1 VATTIN
7 PQIPEDT
14 IRIRSYEIWE
24 REGRPEGRHVDHW
37 LRALEELSTEPL
49 TSAAPERGARS
60 APSKPR
66 APRAKK
72 S

>member
-24 REGRPEGRHVDHW
+24 REGRPEGQHVDHW
-37 LRALEELSTEPL
+37 LQALEELRAEAL
-49 TSAAPERGARS
+49 TSPAPERGARP